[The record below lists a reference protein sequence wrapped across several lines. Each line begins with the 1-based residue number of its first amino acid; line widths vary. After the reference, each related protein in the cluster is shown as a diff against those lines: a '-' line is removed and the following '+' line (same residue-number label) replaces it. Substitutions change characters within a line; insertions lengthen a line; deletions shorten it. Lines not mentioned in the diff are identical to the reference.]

1 MTRTF
6 QLEIV
11 TPTKALQEDAV
22 TYLRCPGADGYFGVM
37 AGHRPAMFSLSVGEI
52 KLRKDKKELYFSIG
66 GGFAEIDGDQVKLL
80 VEAVERA
87 DEIDITRAEAA
98 LQRAKE
104 RIEKKLPG
112 TDGLRA
118 KAAVTRSLNRLRVA
132 GK

>member
-1 MTRTF
+1 MARSF

-11 TPTKALQEDAV
+11 TPTKAIVEDDV
-22 TYLRCPGADGYFGVM
+22 TYLRCPGADGYFGIM

-52 KLRKDKKELYFSIG
+52 KLKKGKQEIYYSTS
-66 GGFAEIDGDQVKLL
+66 GGFAEVEGDKVKLL

-87 DEIDITRAEAA
+87 DEIDVTRAEAA

-104 RIEKKLPG
+104 RLEKQLPG
-112 TDGLRA
+112 TDESRA
-118 KAAVTRSLNRLRVA
+118 RAAVTRSLNRLLVA